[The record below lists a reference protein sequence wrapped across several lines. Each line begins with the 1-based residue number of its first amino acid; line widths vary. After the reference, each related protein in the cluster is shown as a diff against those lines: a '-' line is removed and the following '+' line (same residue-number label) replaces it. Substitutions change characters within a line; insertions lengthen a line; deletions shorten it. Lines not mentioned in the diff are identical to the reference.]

1 MSHTDWQKLTFTEL
15 KLAKDARQAGNEG
28 RARVCARRAA
38 GHVVG
43 EYLRR
48 EGVTIKSESAL
59 DRLRYLETYSNTPAL
74 AKVTVEHFLVHTTPE
89 HKLPI
94 DADLI
99 NDVALLAR
107 VLLGEEL
114 E

>member
-1 MSHTDWQKLTFTEL
+1 MSHTDWKHLTNTEL
-15 KLAKDARQAGNEG
+15 KLAEDARQAGNEG

-48 EGVTIKSESAL
+48 EGITIKSESAL
-59 DRLRYLETYSNTPAL
+59 DRLRYLVSYSKTPAL
-74 AKVTVEHFLVHTTPE
+74 TKVTVDHFLVHTTPE

-99 NDVALLAR
+99 TDVDLLAR
-107 VLLGEEL
+107 DLLGEEL
-114 E
+114 V

>member
-1 MSHTDWQKLTFTEL
+1 MSHANWKQLTNIEL

-48 EGVTIKSESAL
+48 EGITIKSESAL
-59 DRLRYLETYSNTPAL
+59 DRLRYLETYSDTPAL

-99 NDVALLAR
+99 TDVDILAR
-107 VLLGEEL
+107 DLLGEEF